1 MKKPILFIFTIICLP
16 ILADAHHSTAANFTQ
31 EIISIKGVIE
41 SVRSVNPHSSILI
54 KNTDDEGEITIWL
67 IETTSRTTLNRQG
80 VSLDVMEVGSEITAT
95 GRKGRREYTMYLQKI
110 SFEDGSE
117 FFPRQDRD

>member
-54 KNTDDEGEITIWL
+54 KNTDESL
-67 IETTSRTTLNRQG
+67 IE
-80 VSLDVMEVGSEITAT
+80 I
-95 GRKGRREYTMYLQKI
+95 KEY
-110 SFEDGSE
+110 SE
-117 FFPRQDRD
+117 FKGNELIRLNQNQFDVNVGIYAFNVPWIKNNISKF